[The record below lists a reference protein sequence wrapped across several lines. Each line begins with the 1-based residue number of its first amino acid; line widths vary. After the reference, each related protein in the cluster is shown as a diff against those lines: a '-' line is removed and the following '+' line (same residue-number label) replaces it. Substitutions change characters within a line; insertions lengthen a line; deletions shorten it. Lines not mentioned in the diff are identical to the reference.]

1 MSRDVSILYMYIHL
15 FVQILY
21 HAFLLDLQETHQ
33 QDVKKEI
40 NRIKTHPRYIV
51 AGILPRRTLPTSHFI
66 HHRVVFKREHDSQF
80 VVRNLP

>member
-33 QDVKKEI
+33 QDVISIEI
-40 NRIKTHPRYIV
+40 KLTQGTSSLVYFLGGRCQQ
-51 AGILPRRTLPTSHFI
+51 ATLSTIAWSLRGNTTPS
-66 HHRVVFKREHDSQF
+66 S
-80 VVRNLP
+80 